1 MAVESASEAASSRY
15 TDMDVENDFVKYG
28 EDISPAKD
36 GGVRKIIQ
44 VEGDGKDMPPVGSK
58 VRVYYSGKLMTGEE
72 FDSNVGKNNPFEF
85 EHGKGKFTLCC
96 FYKKT
101 RGSGRALSIDK
112 ARCESH

>member
-85 EHGKGKFTLCC
+85 EHGKGKL
-96 FYKKT
+96 
-101 RGSGRALSIDK
+101 
-112 ARCESH
+112 